1 MAIKRSF
8 TIVSVSSKSGAKG
21 KDNIGGTYISS
32 TPSAAA
38 SKAGNAICRK
48 SAVRGQCTLTLCIE
62 ETTKGSSGK
71 QYTYVVKRSV
81 VNEMVEHNGV
91 QVLHKYKTTVKKA

>member
-1 MAIKRSF
+1 MPDKRSF

-32 TPSAAA
+32 SPSGAAR
-38 SKAGNAICRK
+38 KAGNAICRK
-48 SAVRGQCTLTLCIE
+48 SAIRGVCTLTLCIA
-62 ETTKGSSGK
+62 ETTKSKPGK